1 MILCLIYFFKGN
13 MIKKIA
19 HIGIAVKD
27 LQSAKEIYKKLF
39 CSEPSEE
46 EVVEEQKVRV
56 VKFSVGESTIELL
69 EPTSSDSPIAKFI
82 ERRGEGIHHVGY
94 ESDDV
99 KQELKRL
106 DEEGF
111 ELINKEPRIGSDNML
126 IAFIKPQSVVGVLTE
141 ICQH

>member
-1 MILCLIYFFKGN
+1 

-19 HIGIAVKD
+19 HIGIAVKN

-39 CSEPSEE
+39 QSEPSEE
-46 EVVEEQKVRV
+46 EVVDEQKVKV
-56 VKFSVGESTIELL
+56 VKFKVGESTIELL
-69 EPTSSDSPIAKFI
+69 EATSPSSPIARFI
-82 ERRGEGIHHVGY
+82 GKRGEGIHHVAY

-106 DEEGF
+106 GEEGF
-111 ELINKEPRIGSDNML
+111 DLINKEPRIGSDNML
-126 IAFIKPQSVVGVLTE
+126 IAFLSPKSTNGVLTE